1 MFIENSTEIENC
13 PSRGSSALRPLPV
26 ELSLDLRSLDALL
39 LGENHKQLLV
49 WSENL
54 WSVLIV
60 SSHLKQIPVYQNI
73 QVTVYHLLVFNM
85 TADEQLITDCTQQL
99 PKIEQRRP
107 LESQSYYFEI
117 YENQN
122 CFDDISGSIAPT
134 EDYEYSFRSFL
145 CHLSYEWRGRTI
157 E

>member
-13 PSRGSSALRPLPV
+13 PSRGSSALKPLPV
-26 ELSLDLRSLDALL
+26 ELRLDLRSLDALL
-39 LGENHKQLLV
+39 LGENHKQLLA

-73 QVTVYHLLVFNM
+73 QVIVYHILVFNM
-85 TADEQLITDCTQQL
+85 TAEEQLITDCTQQL

-107 LESQSYYFEI
+107 LESQSYYFE
-117 YENQN
+117 
-122 CFDDISGSIAPT
+122 
-134 EDYEYSFRSFL
+134 RS
-145 CHLSYEWRGRTI
+145 
-157 E
+157 